1 MHAVLQYRPLQI
13 HLQPL
18 QADLL
23 GQKKKKKRTDRALGC
38 YMGGLYGYAHIWG
51 IWFFVLIKMLEL
63 ETEAPRTPLIPYQY
77 SVTLL
82 QNPSLYVC
90 VHELNI

>member
-23 GQKKKKKRTDRALGC
+23 GQKKKKKEQIVLLAAIWVGCMGTRT
-38 YMGGLYGYAHIWG
+38 YGEFG
-51 IWFFVLIKMLEL
+51 
-63 ETEAPRTPLIPYQY
+63 
-77 SVTLL
+77 
-82 QNPSLYVC
+82 SLY
-90 VHELNI
+90 